1 VLFAQLL
8 TIVVLFIY
16 ERFIKK
22 KITILTAEGGTN
34 LLYSMMIGQLVALLI
49 YGPNLITA
57 IIFKYISW
65 KGAGDI
71 VSFGTLGHL
80 FTGRPSTFFGILFTI
95 LIIFALVD
103 LWNSRKGVL
112 VLYFISLVILPFI
125 IARLLVKAAFARYFI
140 YSIPFLIAYL
150 THGMMVIARKQR
162 SYVFLSLVLLFIVI
176 QLPYLAFYFRH
187 CKSGVQDFRSLGQL
201 IDRQAAK
208 DDIVYS
214 IGLGFNQPQYY
225 IKRYRLEF
233 PDAQE
238 FFSQVDSARHRIWL
252 IVTFP
257 EFIYRG
263 PEESR
268 MLSFAR
274 KNFRLAGYFPGLETD
289 LFLYVN
295 KPD

>member
-1 VLFAQLL
+1 
-8 TIVVLFIY
+8 
-16 ERFIKK
+16 
-22 KITILTAEGGTN
+22 
-34 LLYSMMIGQLVALLI
+34 MMA
-49 YGPNLITA
+49 
-57 IIFKYISW
+57 
-65 KGAGDI
+65 
-71 VSFGTLGHL
+71 
-80 FTGRPSTFFGILFTI
+80 
-95 LIIFALVD
+95 
-103 LWNSRKGVL
+103 
-112 VLYFISLVILPFI
+112 
-125 IARLLVKAAFARYFI
+125 
-140 YSIPFLIAYL
+140 
-150 THGMMVIARKQR
+150 IARKQR
-162 SYVFLSLVLLFIVI
+162 SYVFLSLVLLFVAI
-176 QLPYLAFYFRH
+176 QSPYLAFYFRH
-187 CKSGVQDFRSLGQL
+187 YKSGVQDFRSLGQL

-238 FFSQVDSARHRIWL
+238 FFSQVDSTRHRIWL

-263 PEESR
+263 PQESR